1 MKKNLASLEKKYLGE
16 SGGTF
21 FELIVERQLIGE
33 MQQVMELFNEMGN
46 SDKER
51 FLLLLTEKDD
61 YTLNYGYEIRR
72 ECFVNIVNNLFK
84 TR

>member
-1 MKKNLASLEKKYLGE
+1 MKKKLETLEKIYLGE
-16 SGGTF
+16 SGGNF
-21 FELIVERQLIGE
+21 FEHIVERQLIGE
-33 MQQVMELFNEMGN
+33 IQQVVELFNEMGS

-61 YTLNYGYEIRR
+61 CTLNYGYEIRR

-84 TR
+84 TK